1 MATNEELCALIQD
14 GVDTQANMEALW
26 QQNTGIIHNL
36 AKTYAR
42 DPFEL
47 EDLQQES
54 FIALQTAAERYDP
67 DCGAAFSTYLFIHLN
82 SRMRRYLTKTRP
94 AVRTPVH
101 LVDNIVKYNK
111 LKKQLQME
119 LNTEPSDD
127 MIRVLMGISQKQL
140 AVVKKAARD
149 MDAQS
154 LDEIVADDESRYTK
168 IPDPH
173 DRIEELI
180 NNIAVRQ
187 LSDHL
192 WSMVDKL
199 KPREKEIIEQ
209 VYLQNKTCADIAK
222 AEGVTRSRIDDI
234 KHKALKKLKA
244 SPESRQLK
252 KMAADIYGIGIKG
265 TGLAEFRRTWT
276 SATERAALVS
286 IELEERH

>member
-1 MATNEELCALIQD
+1 MTSNEDLVKLIQD
-14 GVDTQANMEALW
+14 GVDVQTNMSKLW
-26 QQNTGIIHNL
+26 QQNTGIIHKL
-36 AKTYAR
+36 AASYGR
-42 DPFEL
+42 DQFET
-47 EDLQQES
+47 EDLEQEG
-54 FIALQTAAERYDP
+54 FFGLQTAAERYDD
-67 DCGAAFSTYLFIHLN
+67 DCGARFSTYLFIHLN
-82 SRMRRYLTKTRP
+82 SRMRRYLAKTR
-94 AVRTPVH
+94 ATLKTPV
-101 LVDNIVKYNK
+101 NIVDKITKYNK

-140 AVVKKAARD
+140 ADIKKAARET
-149 MDAQS
+149 QS
-154 LDEIVADDESRYTK
+154 LDETVADDESRYTK

-180 NNIAVRQ
+180 NDITVRQ

>member
-1 MATNEELCALIQD
+1 MTRNEDLVKLIQD
-14 GVDTQANMEALW
+14 GVDVQENMSKLW
-26 QQNTGIIHNL
+26 QQNIGIIHNL

-42 DPFEL
+42 DSFEL

-54 FIALQTAAERYDP
+54 FFALQTAAERYDD
-67 DCGAAFSTYLFIHLN
+67 DCGARFSTYLFIHLN
-82 SRMRRYLTKTRP
+82 SRIRRYLAKTR
-94 AVRTPVH
+94 ATLKTPI
-101 LVDNIVKYNK
+101 NIVDKITKYNK

-140 AVVKKAARD
+140 ADIKKAARET
-149 MDAQS
+149 QS
-154 LDEIVADDESRYTK
+154 LDETVADDESRYTK

-180 NNIAVRQ
+180 NDIAVRQ

-199 KPREKEIIEQ
+199 KPREKDIIEQ

-222 AEGVTRSRIDDI
+222 AEGVSRSRIDDI
-234 KHKALKKLKA
+234 KHKALKKMKA
-244 SPESRQLK
+244 YPESRKLEA
-252 KMAADIYGIGIKG
+252 MAMDVYGIGTRG
-265 TGLAEFRRTWT
+265 VTVSAFQRTWT
-276 SATERAALVS
+276 SATEYAAFRLL
-286 IELEERH
+286 ELEK